1 MIEVSKAFEY
11 ETSAKF
17 PHFDR
22 VRWPRTRFA
31 GLMQYDGDLKLPAVF
46 LVPPPAIDGTA
57 GEFLA
62 KNGLRTFVC
71 SETQKFGVSGFG
83 GGGVGGGGGGGG
95 GGVGGWAAVGL
106 VWGVLI
112 EFLAG
117 LLRSLTPKTRAAAP
131 AF

>member
-1 MIEVSKAFEY
+1 MDSDDAPVGTIQDGDAVVLFNFRADRVIEVSKAFEY

-71 SETQKFGVSGFG
+71 SETQKFGVG
-83 GGGVGGGGGGGG
+83 GGWWGWWGGR
-95 GGVGGWAAVGL
+95 AAVGF
-106 VWGVLI
+106 VWGVLD
-112 EFLAG
+112 A
-117 LLRSLTPKTRAAAP
+117 
-131 AF
+131 